1 MNWPTVLQI
10 TVITVLLFI
19 LLLPCF
25 PPVFSYLELLGFR
38 ASDNNTIKITR
49 IRRSNI
55 NAVPVIASLT
65 VYTHAINT
73 S

>member
-25 PPVFSYLELLGFR
+25 PLVFSNLELLYFR
-38 ASDNNTIKITR
+38 PSDNNTIKITR